1 MALMTNRYAGG
12 ETVREMQNISGC
24 KINVQ
29 PPYGRDIEREIQLV
43 GSRNAIEQAKIV
55 IMNKI
60 TSVVRG
66 DPRPTFPSAN
76 RCRNKRTVLLDIAVM
91 KNIVGTH
98 KPNSFIHSMTLVR
111 QLSRAPI
118 ALIPMPSMVVTII
131 TLQCGMQPWPSSSM
145 LPRSNSPTSPA
156 HQGFRNMRHKL
167 SPWTN
172 VLTAR

>member
-60 TSVVRG
+60 TSVVRATPG
-66 DPRPTFPSAN
+66 
-76 RCRNKRTVLLDIAVM
+76 LLSHQLTEA
-91 KNIVGTH
+91 GT
-98 KPNSFIHSMTLVR
+98 KEPCFWI
-111 QLSRAPI
+111 
-118 ALIPMPSMVVTII
+118 
-131 TLQCGMQPWPSSSM
+131 
-145 LPRSNSPTSPA
+145 SP
-156 HQGFRNMRHKL
+156 
-167 SPWTN
+167 
-172 VLTAR
+172 